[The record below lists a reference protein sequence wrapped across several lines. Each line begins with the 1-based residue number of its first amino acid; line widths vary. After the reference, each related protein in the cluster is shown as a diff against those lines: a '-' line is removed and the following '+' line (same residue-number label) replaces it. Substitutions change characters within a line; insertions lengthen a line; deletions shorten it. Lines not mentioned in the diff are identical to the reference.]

1 MLLLKLVLTILNL
14 ELGATT
20 YNGIEGGETKQRYGT
35 HHHGDKL
42 CSIVTSNG
50 DGTLIR
56 YNKGGEKWEL
66 EYDGDEFC
74 VNKQNDN

>member
-50 DGTLIR
+50 DGTLFHCILAI
-56 YNKGGEKWEL
+56 YHHNIVFFTNL
-66 EYDGDEFC
+66 
-74 VNKQNDN
+74 V

>member
-35 HHHGDKL
+35 IIMVINFAPL
-42 CSIVTSNG
+42 SLLMVMEPYFTAFWLYITI
-50 DGTLIR
+50 TLFFSPIWF
-56 YNKGGEKWEL
+56 KHFFWW
-66 EYDGDEFC
+66 
-74 VNKQNDN
+74 